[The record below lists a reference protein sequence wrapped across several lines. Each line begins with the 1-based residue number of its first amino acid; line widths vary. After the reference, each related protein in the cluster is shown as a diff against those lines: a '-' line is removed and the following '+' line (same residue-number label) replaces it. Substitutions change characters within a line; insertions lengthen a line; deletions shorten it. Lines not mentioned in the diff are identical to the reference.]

1 MTSIILTSTVTV
13 NPNTSSVFQKDK
25 HSRIN
30 TYLKSIRQ
38 WLEKTTLNIIL
49 VENTGYNFDELN
61 EEKIKYKDRFEVVFF
76 DELKLSE
83 ASYIHNTISKGRR
96 EIFAIDYAFDNSII
110 VKKSF
115 FIIKITARFYI
126 PDFEDYLTE
135 HDLNKYDCLVQ
146 NDPNRCEVVG
156 SHINNFKNLFCKYLD
171 TSCPRDNMEAVWKN
185 RASKYKK
192 ILRCKLFSI
201 DKTQR
206 GGVSQQ
212 YTSI

>member
-13 NPNTSSVFQKDK
+13 NPNTAWVFQHDK
-25 HSRIN
+25 QSRIN
-30 TYLKSIRQ
+30 TYLKSVRQ
-38 WLEKTTLNIIL
+38 WLEKTNLNIIL

-61 EEKIKYKDRFEVVFF
+61 EEKIKYKDRFEVIVF

-83 ASYIHNTISKGRR
+83 ASYIHNTCSKGRR
-96 EIFAIDYAFDNSII
+96 EIFAIDYAFNNSKI
-110 VKKSF
+110 VKKSN

-126 PDFEDYLTE
+126 PEFETYLAE
-135 HDLNKYDCLVQ
+135 HDLNSYDCLVQ

-156 SHINNFKNLFCKYLD
+156 SHITNFKSLFCKYLD
-171 TSCPRDNMEAVWKN
+171 NSCPKDHMETVWKN